1 MSALNRREKKHSV
14 IRMTVD
20 KKMSIRKVE
29 IRIAIELAD
38 GRMCEMNK
46 KRCGKKGIRGSWASP
61 A

>member
-1 MSALNRREKKHSV
+1 
-14 IRMTVD
+14 MTVD

-29 IRIAIELAD
+29 IRIAIELAN

-46 KRCGKKGIRGSWASP
+46 KRCGKKGIRGKWASP